1 MFRSVNNEV
10 GGSAMSI
17 MMTGMGD
24 DGSIAMKEM
33 FDNGAY
39 TVAQN
44 EESCVVFGMPAKAI
58 AKGAIKDTIHL
69 NEIASYMKDFAAN
82 KRR

>member
-1 MFRSVNNEV
+1 M
-10 GGSAMSI
+10 AI

-24 DGSIAMKEM
+24 DGSIAMKDLY
-33 FDNGAY
+33 DNGAY

-58 AKGAIKDTIHL
+58 QKGAIKDIVHL
-69 NEIASYMKDFAAN
+69 NEIAQYIIDFSSGK
-82 KRR
+82 KR